1 MNLIQENALVA
12 SVLTWIREHKLLRN
26 LEETAITE
34 DTDLIANGLLD
45 SMGLIDLLLFVE
57 EQTSRSIDLKV
68 VEPKDIC
75 VVKNLCRI
83 ALGRNIS
90 QSTDG
95 CEYVEPSCG
104 NILAA
109 GGQV

>member
-1 MNLIQENALVA
+1 VNLIQENALVA

-57 EQTSRSIDLKV
+57 EQTGRPIDLKV
-68 VEPKDIC
+68 VEPEDIC

-83 ALGRNIS
+83 ALGNNIT
-90 QSTDG
+90 QSMDG
-95 CEYVEPSCG
+95 CEHVEPSCG
-104 NILAA
+104 NVLPA

>member
-1 MNLIQENALVA
+1 VNLMQENALVA
-12 SVLTWIREHKLLRN
+12 SVLKWIREHKLPGN
-26 LEETAITE
+26 GDAADITE
-34 DTDLIANGLLD
+34 DIDLITNGLLD

-57 EQTSRSIDLKV
+57 EETGRSIDLKV

-83 ALGRNIS
+83 ALENNIS

-95 CEYVEPSCG
+95 CEHVEPSRR
-104 NILAA
+104 NVLAA
-109 GGQV
+109 GG

>member
-1 MNLIQENALVA
+1 VNLIQENALVA

-26 LEETAITE
+26 LEATAITE
-34 DTDLIANGLLD
+34 DTDLMANGLLD

-57 EQTSRSIDLKV
+57 EQTGRSIDLKV

-83 ALGRNIS
+83 ALGNNIS
-90 QSTDG
+90 QSTNG
-95 CEYVEPSCG
+95 CEHVQPSCG
-104 NILAA
+104 NVLAA